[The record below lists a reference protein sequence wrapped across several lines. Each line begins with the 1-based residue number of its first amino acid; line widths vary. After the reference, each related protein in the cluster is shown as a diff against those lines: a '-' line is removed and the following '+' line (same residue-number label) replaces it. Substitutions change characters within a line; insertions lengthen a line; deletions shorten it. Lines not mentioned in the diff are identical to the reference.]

1 MVHRWVFG
9 HHIICYT
16 LPLSLMILFELLNL
30 AQRVQS
36 HYVMNRLFCFLL
48 NLAVV
53 NIVEDL
59 DDLLFA

>member
-1 MVHRWVFG
+1 
-9 HHIICYT
+9 
-16 LPLSLMILFELLNL
+16 MILFELLNL